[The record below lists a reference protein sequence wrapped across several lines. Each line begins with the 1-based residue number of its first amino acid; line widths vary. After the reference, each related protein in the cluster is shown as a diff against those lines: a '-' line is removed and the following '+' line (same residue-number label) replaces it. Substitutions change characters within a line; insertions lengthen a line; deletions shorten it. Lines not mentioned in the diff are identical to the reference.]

1 MDPDEFHCSVQIVRT
16 LDSMF
21 KPSTGGETGVLESYL
36 RAIHFA
42 KRFIY
47 IENQYFN
54 NDAITE
60 ALIEALARNVEV
72 ILLLN
77 PAPDMPLYLGW
88 QQKAIRRTAKSLSD
102 NGINPDDRLGV
113 FSAWTHASA
122 QSTGSSKPTLVD
134 NYLHTKSALIDNV
147 WASVGSANLDGA
159 SLDSQ
164 QYMRQ
169 FIGDDLRNTEANV
182 VVYEENATIVPAV
195 DALRRRLWSE
205 HLGFSNAADTALDDA
220 PTKKWVPVWRQL
232 ARAKRDALKQDLNNV
247 VAARVLEWP
256 TDSYEKALGICR
268 MFKMFKSHATATA
281 YLRSLLSPK
290 EVPSDV
296 VAEKGPGSY
305 TFTYGAFPDTSVP
318 GSRLASAESAAA
330 ISGSAAISDEAAT
343 T

>member
-1 MDPDEFHCSVQIVRT
+1 LLYVERRYLSNQFGKEQLARWFERAIADLQSAPPTNPPTALGTVRVAELRLRSNIVTHAKMVIDRDIEVVVLGSPYEQVYFDSQHVVDEPRRGGDASKGPIHEVSVAVRGGAVGHLQQLFNNHWNIAEPSDKLLDTPRLPRRPRAWTRTSSTCSVQIVRT

-21 KPSTGGETGVLESYL
+21 KPSTGGETCVLESYL

-88 QQKAIRRTAKSLSD
+88 QQKAIRRIAKSLSD
-102 NGINPDDRLGV
+102 NGINPDDWLGV
-113 FSAWTHASA
+113 FSAWT
-122 QSTGSSKPTLVD
+122 
-134 NYLHTKSALIDNV
+134 
-147 WASVGSANLDGA
+147 
-159 SLDSQ
+159 
-164 QYMRQ
+164 
-169 FIGDDLRNTEANV
+169 
-182 VVYEENATIVPAV
+182 
-195 DALRRRLWSE
+195 
-205 HLGFSNAADTALDDA
+205 
-220 PTKKWVPVWRQL
+220 
-232 ARAKRDALKQDLNNV
+232 
-247 VAARVLEWP
+247 
-256 TDSYEKALGICR
+256 
-268 MFKMFKSHATATA
+268 HATATA

>member
-88 QQKAIRRTAKSLSD
+88 QQKAIRRIAKSLSD

-113 FSAWTHASA
+113 FSAWT
-122 QSTGSSKPTLVD
+122 
-134 NYLHTKSALIDNV
+134 
-147 WASVGSANLDGA
+147 
-159 SLDSQ
+159 
-164 QYMRQ
+164 
-169 FIGDDLRNTEANV
+169 
-182 VVYEENATIVPAV
+182 
-195 DALRRRLWSE
+195 
-205 HLGFSNAADTALDDA
+205 
-220 PTKKWVPVWRQL
+220 
-232 ARAKRDALKQDLNNV
+232 
-247 VAARVLEWP
+247 
-256 TDSYEKALGICR
+256 
-268 MFKMFKSHATATA
+268 HATATA